1 MTIAEQILGTSWRLV
16 SFQSEDKN
24 GELVYPL
31 GKGATGVIMFTDNQ
45 RMAVQI
51 MATDREKALD
61 QSWFDRLNTESEQ
74 VMAQFGYHAY
84 SGRFDLNEEEATLT
98 TQVDL
103 SLVASYVGSDQTRSA
118 KIEGDRLYLSN
129 VKHPER
135 KLVWEKIN
143 K

>member
-31 GKGATGVIMFTDNQ
+31 GKEATGVIMFTDNQ

-61 QSWFDRLNTESEQ
+61 RSWFDRLNTESEQ

-98 TQVDL
+98 THVDL